1 MKHPHHPQA
10 LTQHLHQI
18 YHFNIL
24 IYKVLG
30 FVLCTMLIL
39 MFMNAGN
46 TNVIEDVDYRVNVTK
61 PENKTLTKVQIQK
74 P

>member
-1 MKHPHHPQA
+1 MKQPHHHQA
-10 LTQHLHQI
+10 HTQHLHQI

-30 FVLCTMLIL
+30 FVLTIILIL

-46 TNVIEDVDYRVNVTK
+46 TNGSEDVDYKVNIIQ
-61 PENKTLTKVQIQK
+61 PENKTLTKVQIK
-74 P
+74 K